1 MLWYFACM
9 YVSEDVYCMLP
20 GVHVCV
26 CVRDGKSVCVCVCVC
41 VCVHVCV
48 YVRERE
54 RMHVFMCDF
63 FGDTLQ
69 LSNSTGNMVQY
80 SHEIQRNTTEK
91 FSI

>member
-1 MLWYFACM
+1 MCVCERWK
-9 YVSEDVYCMLP
+9 E
-20 GVHVCV
+20 CV
-26 CVRDGKSVCVCVCVC
+26 CVFVC

-69 LSNSTGNMVQY
+69 LSNGTGNMVQY